1 MRNCW
6 LFALLA
12 VAACGAVKSPAQQDA
27 GACQTHCSDAGTP
40 DAPDPVSYPPA
51 AVWIAPG
58 GTGTATSHAQVNA
71 SFGSVYGAGTAT
83 APSGATLTTG
93 FLGTDTN

>member
-1 MRNCW
+1 MRTSW

-12 VAACGAVKSPAQQDA
+12 VAACGAVKSPAQDA
-27 GACQTHCSDAGTP
+27 GGDACQSGCSDAGV
-40 DAPDPVSYPPA
+40 DAPPPMSYPPA

>member
-1 MRNCW
+1 MRNRW

-12 VAACGAVKSPAQQDA
+12 AAACGNVKAPAQDA
-27 GACQTHCSDAGTP
+27 GVACQTSCGDAAV

-58 GTGTATSHAQVNA
+58 GTGTAASHAQVNA
-71 SFGSVYGAGTAT
+71 SLGAGYGAGTVT
-83 APSGATLTTG
+83 APSGATLTPG

>member
-1 MRNCW
+1 MRNRW
-6 LFALLA
+6 LFALL
-12 VAACGAVKSPAQQDA
+12 VLAACGNVKAPAQDA
-27 GACQTHCSDAGTP
+27 GTTTCQTNCSDASV

-58 GTGTATSHAQVNA
+58 GTGTAASHAQVNA
-71 SFGSVYGAGTAT
+71 SLGAGYGTGTAT

-93 FLGTDTN
+93 FLSTDTY